1 MKSNPLFLLIL
12 ISLILFKVVLNVP
25 SQLNLYAKEACE
37 EVFVRKGLFKK
48 ASKLD
53 DTERFLS
60 YIITLLEKRVIEEAN
75 LKRVYEALLKS
86 GEVIN
91 PISETEA
98 FQLAE
103 KSLFRRGL
111 NKYLERNLDLNRVKD
126 FLERT
131 LKVEREVGVKRK
143 ETEIEVKDSYQKMEF
158 VPIALGTVKMGDDGE
173 FEVEITE
180 PFEFM
185 STPVTQ
191 SMWVDI
197 MGYNPSKFQDG
208 PLSITININGK
219 NIKMRPDNPVEQV
232 SWNEVHEFIKKL
244 NDKKDGHT
252 YSLTT
257 EAEWEYVAR
266 NKGQVQTKYHFG
278 DDEAKLREYA
288 WFAKNSNRTTHPVR
302 ELKPLIVDGE
312 RIYGLYGNV
321 SELVEDWYGAYPKSK
336 QKDYNGIDAG
346 SPRRVVLRGGCWNSH
361 GQFCRSSSRICI
373 SWWPDDRFDYV
384 GFRLVR
390 TK

>member
-1 MKSNPLFLLIL
+1 MKTNSLFLLTL
-12 ISLILFKVVLNVP
+12 ISLVLFKIVLNAP
-25 SQLNLYAKEACE
+25 SQLNLYAEVTCG
-37 EVFVRKGLFKK
+37 EVFVEKGLFKK

-143 ETEIEVKDSYQKMEF
+143 ETEIEVKDIHQKMEF
-158 VPIALGTVKMGDDGE
+158 VPIAPGTVKMGDDGE

-180 PFEFM
+180 PFEIM
-185 STPVTQ
+185 STKVTQ

-208 PLSITININGK
+208 PGSLTITLNGK
-219 NIKMRPDNPVEQV
+219 SIKMRPDNPVEQV
-232 SWNEVHEFIKKL
+232 SRNDAHAFIKKL
-244 NDKKDGHT
+244 NDKEDGYT

-257 EAEWEYVAR
+257 EAQWEYVAR
-266 NKGQVQTKYHFG
+266 NKGVVQTKYHFG
-278 DDEAKLREYA
+278 DDEAKLPEYA
-288 WFAKNSNRTTHPVR
+288 WFAKNSNNTTHPVG
-302 ELKPLIVDGE
+302 ELKPLIVDGKE
-312 RIYGLYGNV
+312 IYDLYGNV
-321 SELVEDWYGAYPKSK
+321 REWVEDWSGAYPPSK
-336 QKDYNGIDAG
+336 QKDYKGPDSGSLRVFRGSSWCSDAQ
-346 SPRRVVLRGGCWNSH
+346 R
-361 GQFCRSSSRICI
+361 CRSSFRSNWR
-373 SWWPDDRFDYV
+373 PVDRDDYV
-384 GFRLVR
+384 GFRVVR
-390 TK
+390 RRL

>member
-1 MKSNPLFLLIL
+1 MKSNPLFLLTL
-12 ISLILFKVVLNVP
+12 ISLILFKIVLNAP
-25 SQLNLYAKEACE
+25 SQLNLYAE
-37 EVFVRKGLFKK
+37 EVCKEVFAKNGLFKK
-48 ASKLD
+48 TSKLD

-60 YIITLLEKRVIEEAN
+60 YITDLLEKRVIEEVN

-86 GEVIN
+86 GKVIN

-103 KSLFRRGL
+103 NNLYRRGL
-111 NKYLERNLDLNRVKD
+111 NEYLERSLDLNRVKD
-126 FLERT
+126 FLERM

-143 ETEIEVKDSYQKMEF
+143 ETETEVKYIHQKMEF
-158 VPIALGTVKMGDDGE
+158 VPITPGTVKMGKNRE

-180 PFEFM
+180 PFEIM
-185 STPVTQ
+185 STLVTQ
-191 SMWVDI
+191 QMWVDI

-278 DDEAKLREYA
+278 DDEANLPEYA
-288 WFAKNSNRTTHPVR
+288 WFDKNSNKTTHPVR

-312 RIYGLYGNV
+312 AIHELYGNV
-321 SELVEDWYGAYPKSK
+321 GEWVEDLHGAYPERK
-336 QKDYNGIDAG
+336 QKDYLGRDRG
-346 SPRRVVLRGGCWNSH
+346 SFCGFCGGGWRSS
-361 GQFCRSSSRICI
+361 GKGCRSSDHY